1 MERQDLIDQDELFYK
16 LLCILST
23 VTETEFETLD
33 DIQDLTF
40 TVCSKVATNAECA
53 YL

>member
-1 MERQDLIDQDELFYK
+1 MSVWKRLVGMQVERQDLIDQDELFYK

-40 TVCSKVATNAECA
+40 TV
-53 YL
+53 